1 MFNYVECP
9 IEDFNRAMKII
20 RDTPYTEISTDLLY
34 IAFTKYCADYRWTCH
49 VHNSLCWSIKKKRD
63 ELGNELESRGIKV
76 MY

>member
-34 IAFTKYCADYRWTCH
+34 IAFTKYCADYRWTR
-49 VHNSLCWSIKKKRD
+49 NWSIKKTRD